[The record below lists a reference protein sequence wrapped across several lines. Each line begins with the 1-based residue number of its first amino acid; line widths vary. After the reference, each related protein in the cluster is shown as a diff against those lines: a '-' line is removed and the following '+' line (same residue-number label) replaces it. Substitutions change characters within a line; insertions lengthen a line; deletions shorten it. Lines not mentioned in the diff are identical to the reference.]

1 MTATHLRLGIT
12 YVPYLPPEH
21 LRDLAQAAEE
31 CGLDDLWVWED
42 CFKESGIASAAVA
55 LASTE
60 RVRVGLGLMPT
71 PLRNVALTAMEVATL
86 QRIFPGRFVPGVG
99 HGVQSW
105 MAQVGGRVES
115 PMTLLEEYLTALRQL
130 LGGEEVSVEG
140 RYVRLDRV
148 RLDWPPGAGEQLTAG
163 GFGPRTIEL
172 SARLTDAVLISAGQ
186 SEAELRAAVD
196 RATAAAPGDRTD
208 VVYSLVTTTGPD
220 ARARADADLAQ
231 WGVAPERTCVAAGS
245 AQDVAEGIRR
255 CADAGATTVVVQPTA
270 DLRTAGQVVE
280 LVEFVGREVRPLLG

>member
-1 MTATHLRLGIT
+1 MAPRIGVAFIPT
-12 YVPYLPPEH
+12 LPPEA
-21 LRDLAQAAEE
+21 LRPLARAADEH
-31 CGLDDLWVWED
+31 LDDLWVWED

-99 HGVQSW
+99 HGVQPW

-115 PMTLLEEYLTALRQL
+115 PMTLLEEHLTALRRL
-130 LGGEEVSVEG
+130 LAGEEVTVDG
-140 RYVRLDRV
+140 RYVQLDQV
-148 RLDWPPGAGEQLTAG
+148 KLDWPPQAGELLTAG

-186 SEAELRAAVD
+186 SETELRAAVA
-196 RATAAAPGDRTD
+196 RARAAAPSGRVD
-208 VVYSLVTTTGPD
+208 VVYSLVTAAGPD
-220 ARARADADLAQ
+220 AQARADADLAQ
-231 WGVAPERTCVAAGS
+231 WGVAPEPTRVAAGS
-245 AQDVAEGIRR
+245 AQDIAAAIGRA
-255 CADAGATTVVVQPTA
+255 ADAGATTVVVQPTA
-270 DLRTAGQVVE
+270 DLTDVADVVE
-280 LVEFVGREVRPLLG
+280 LVAFVGREVRPLLV